1 MGQAFGRRSPSDPE
15 DGLAIAAPELWKQ
28 EQPDPFRL
36 HQVND
41 KKAFVT
47 TTFVHDVIDVRMS
60 L

>member
-15 DGLAIAAPELWKQ
+15 DGLTIAAPEHWRQ

-47 TTFVHDVIDVRMS
+47 THDVIDVRMS